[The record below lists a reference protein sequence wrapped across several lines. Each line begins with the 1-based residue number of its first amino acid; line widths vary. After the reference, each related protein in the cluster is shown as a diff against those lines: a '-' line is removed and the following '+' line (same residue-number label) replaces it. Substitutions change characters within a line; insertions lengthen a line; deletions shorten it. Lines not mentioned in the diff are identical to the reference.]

1 MFVNHNFAVP
11 AAHSEA
17 SITHA
22 GMTERL
28 VVDRIDATE
37 VAGSSDAALVA
48 GECIAIHLPGVGA
61 VEARVISAGR
71 RRFTA
76 ELLARDNLRLK
87 MLSGWT
93 ASY

>member
-1 MFVNHNFAVP
+1 MFVNHNFDVP
-11 AAHSEA
+11 AAHAEA
-17 SITHA
+17 SITHS

-28 VVDRIDATE
+28 VVDRIDAAE
-37 VAGSSDAALVA
+37 VAGSTEAALVA

-61 VEARVISAGR
+61 VEARVIKSGR

-93 ASY
+93 ARH